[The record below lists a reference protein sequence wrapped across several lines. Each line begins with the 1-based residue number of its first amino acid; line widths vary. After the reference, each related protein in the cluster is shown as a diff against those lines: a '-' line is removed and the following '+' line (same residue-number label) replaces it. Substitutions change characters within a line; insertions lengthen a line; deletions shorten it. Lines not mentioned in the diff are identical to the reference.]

1 MDFCLTH
8 NSRMAKGGLRG
19 GIWRE
24 VLAPRGS
31 GDVGEV
37 GVIHEVEGNYHEAR

>member
-8 NSRMAKGGLRG
+8 SSRMAKGGLRG

-24 VLAPRGS
+24 VRGS